1 MSKRGDKWNLQKTLR
16 KLICGLERFD
26 LSYSLLVEI
35 KYYYNGIFLVY
46 FEYDQKLGPRNRIHL
61 FAGSL

>member
-16 KLICGLERFD
+16 KLIGGLERFD

-46 FEYDQKLGPRNRIHL
+46 FEYDQKLGPRNRIH
-61 FAGSL
+61 